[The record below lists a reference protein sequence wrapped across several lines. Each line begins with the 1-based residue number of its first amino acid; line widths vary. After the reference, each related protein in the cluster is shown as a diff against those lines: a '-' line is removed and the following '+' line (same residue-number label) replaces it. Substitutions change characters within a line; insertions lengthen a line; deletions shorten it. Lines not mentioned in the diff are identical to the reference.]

1 MSIDSSQVAQ
11 SNMSECSAVQTS
23 ERCITPTCCIG
34 GVEINK
40 MAVNKNNW
48 NSCSS
53 TACNCTSV
61 NVQPLQR
68 HIVCRRKR
76 RVLDWMKLMPI
87 YWPFNSFTVH
97 NYYCAIRL
105 LSEPTWLVTY
115 EYLARGGQNSLL
127 FCSFCDW
134 RWLWSDLLLHLMIGI
149 IIIIWLNDKGWSLV
163 VSFCHWATSTSS
175 LIRIIQL

>member
-11 SNMSECSAVQTS
+11 SNMSEWSAVQAS

-61 NVQPLQR
+61 NVQPLPR

-105 LSEPTWLVTY
+105 LSEPTWLASY

-127 FCSFCDW
+127 ILFIL
-134 RWLWSDLLLHLMIGI
+134 WLKVTLIGSTPSSHDRNNNNNMTEWQGLVSCGFLLTLSHIHLEPY
-149 IIIIWLNDKGWSLV
+149 
-163 VSFCHWATSTSS
+163 
-175 LIRIIQL
+175 